1 MGLISQ
7 KLCSLPY
14 PPKKCRALLTQLL
27 TWTYSGLIEQSHC
40 VCKAETKTLARGKDC
55 IMSVKPAV
63 SVEGWDVTQVA
74 PPLALISS
82 WPKSSFGFFMTPY
95 GKIQMNFLANPI
107 DVS

>member
-1 MGLISQ
+1 
-7 KLCSLPY
+7 
-14 PPKKCRALLTQLL
+14 
-27 TWTYSGLIEQSHC
+27 
-40 VCKAETKTLARGKDC
+40 
-55 IMSVKPAV
+55 MSVKPAI

-74 PPLALISS
+74 PPLALVLS